1 MLMDK
6 WEQIATDT
14 IPVQVY
20 APVAWGHFVAKFFLI
35 DHVKAPTYLSLEE
48 LCGSAL

>member
-20 APVAWGHFVAKFFLI
+20 APVAWGHFVAKFFFI